1 MPSIVYQSPGMSSR
15 RLALVSQS
23 VQEQL
28 TGLVNVSLEY
38 VTTADS
44 RDRVAAT
51 FYLDAPPPI
60 WPDSVNQF
68 ELQNRALY
76 MVSRN
81 ITQANGLVTISAE
94 YAGGLKRGGSSPLL
108 ITTERDGPKG
118 YSFVGDRITLTIQ
131 TYNDSPF
138 GFTPPGSTGI
148 GYSPSEFLS
157 YYATVYE
164 YTFVDIDG
172 LRPELPAVGPLYSI
186 IAYRRTHFATKYTN
200 GIGEF
205 IDQSSDST
213 RPELPGNSGPF
224 GLSYFTDILNSR
236 VLLTDEKPS
245 FITPTVKL
253 VTVRKYIE

>member
-1 MPSIVYQSPGMSSR
+1 MPSIVYQSPGMAAR

-23 VQEQL
+23 AQEQI
-28 TGLVNVSLEY
+28 TGLVNVSVEY
-38 VTTADS
+38 VTTTAN
-44 RDRVAAT
+44 RDRVAAM
-51 FYLDAPPPI
+51 FYVDAPPPI

-94 YAGGLKRGGSSPLL
+94 YAGGLKRGGGSPLL
-108 ITTERDGPKG
+108 ITTDRDGPKG
-118 YSFVGDRITLTIQ
+118 YSFVGDQITLTIQ

-138 GFTPPGSTGI
+138 GFTPAGSTSI

-157 YYATVYE
+157 FYALVYE

-172 LRPELPAVGPLYSI
+172 QRPTLPPIGNLFSI
-186 IAYRRTHFATKYTN
+186 IAYRSTFFSREWNN
-200 GIGEF
+200 GVQSF
-205 IDQSSDST
+205 VDLSSDSS
-213 RPELPGNSGPF
+213 RPELPGNSGPV
-224 GLSYFTDILNSR
+224 GLGYFTDILNR
-236 VLLTDEKPS
+236 RPLLTDEKPS